1 MLSAKVDT
9 NLNQV
14 RKWFLKFR
22 KKLPREVTK
31 GLLRAGLQL
40 KEIIL
45 DKTDRGF
52 DKDGR
57 KFTPYS
63 KSYSDQK
70 GKITVNLQ
78 DTNRMLQSIT
88 ARPEGKNK
96 VKLFFRS
103 QREANKALFHQK
115 GLGKLPERK
124 FFGFSKANEKAIQRE
139 FAKFIKKQMK
149 NFKIWVREKI

>member
-1 MLSAKVDT
+1 MLSARVT
-9 NLNQV
+9 SNLPNV
-14 RKWFLKFR
+14 RKRFNKFFR
-22 KKLPREVTK
+22 RFPKIVTM
-31 GLLRAGLQL
+31 GLEQAGVQL

-45 DKTDRGF
+45 EKTDRGI
-52 DKDGR
+52 DQDGKR
-57 KFTPYS
+57 FVPYS
-63 KSYSDQK
+63 KSYSDEK
-70 GKITVNLQ
+70 GKTKVDLQ

-115 GLGKLPERK
+115 GLGNLPERK
-124 FFGFSKANEKAIQRE
+124 FFGFSRANEKAIQRE

-149 NFKIWVREKI
+149 NFKI

>member
-14 RKWFLKFR
+14 RKRFLKFR

-45 DKTDRGF
+45 DKTDRGI
-52 DKDGR
+52 DQDGR
-57 KFTPYS
+57 RFVPYS
-63 KSYSDQK
+63 KSYSDEK
-70 GKITVNLQ
+70 GKTTVNLQ

-115 GLGKLPERK
+115 GLGNLPERK
-124 FFGFSKANEKAIQRE
+124 FFGFSRANEKAIQRE
-139 FAKFIKKQMK
+139 FAKFIKKRMK
-149 NFKIWVREKI
+149 NFKI

>member
-14 RKWFLKFR
+14 RKRFLKFR

-45 DKTDRGF
+45 EKTDRGI
-52 DKDGR
+52 DKDGKR
-57 KFTPYS
+57 FVPYS
-63 KSYSDQK
+63 KSYSDEK
-70 GKITVNLQ
+70 GKTKVDLQ

-115 GLGKLPERK
+115 GLGNLPERK
-124 FFGFSKANEKAIQRE
+124 FFGFSRANEKAIQRE

-149 NFKIWVREKI
+149 NFKI

>member
-14 RKWFLKFR
+14 RKRFLKFR
-22 KKLPREVTK
+22 KKLPREVNK

-45 DKTDRGF
+45 DKTDRGIEQ
-52 DKDGR
+52 DGKR
-57 KFTPYS
+57 FIQYS
-63 KSYSDQK
+63 KSYSDEK
-70 GKITVNLQ
+70 GKTTVNLQ

-115 GLGKLPERK
+115 GLGNLPERK
-124 FFGFSKANEKAIQRE
+124 FFGFSRANEKAIQRE
-139 FAKFIKKQMK
+139 LAKFIKKRMK
-149 NFKIWVREKI
+149 NFNI

>member
-9 NLNQV
+9 NLNLV
-14 RKWFLKFR
+14 RKRFLKFR

-45 DKTDRGF
+45 DKTDRGI
-52 DKDGR
+52 DQDGR
-57 KFTPYS
+57 RFTTYS
-63 KSYSDQK
+63 QAYADEKCKS
-70 GKITVNLQ
+70 TVNLQ

-88 ARPEGKNK
+88 ARPDGKNK

-103 QREANKALFHQK
+103 QREGNKALFHQK

-149 NFKIWVREKI
+149 NFKI

>member
-14 RKWFLKFR
+14 RKRFLKFR

-78 DTNRMLQSIT
+78 DTNRMLQSIS

-149 NFKIWVREKI
+149 NFKI

>member
-14 RKWFLKFR
+14 RKRFLKFR

-45 DKTDRGF
+45 EKTDRGIDQDCKRF
-52 DKDGR
+52 V
-57 KFTPYS
+57 PYS
-63 KSYSDQK
+63 KSYSDEK
-70 GKITVNLQ
+70 GKTKVDLQ

-115 GLGKLPERK
+115 GLGNLPERK
-124 FFGFSKANEKAIQRE
+124 FFGFSRANEKAIQRE

-149 NFKIWVREKI
+149 NFKI

>member
-14 RKWFLKFR
+14 RKRFLKFR

-45 DKTDRGF
+45 DKTDRGI
-52 DKDGR
+52 DQDGKR
-57 KFTPYS
+57 FVPYS
-63 KSYSDQK
+63 KSYSDEK
-70 GKITVNLQ
+70 GKTTVNLQ

-115 GLGKLPERK
+115 GLGNLPKRK
-124 FFGFSKANEKAIQRE
+124 FFGFSRANERAIQRE
-139 FAKFIKKQMK
+139 FAKFIKKRMK
-149 NFKIWVREKI
+149 NFNI

>member
-9 NLNQV
+9 NLNLV
-14 RKWFLKFR
+14 RKRFLKFR

-45 DKTDRGF
+45 DKTDRGI
-52 DKDGR
+52 DQDGR
-57 KFTPYS
+57 RFTPYS
-63 KSYSDQK
+63 QAYADEK
-70 GKITVNLQ
+70 GKSTVNLQ

-88 ARPEGKNK
+88 ARPDGKNK

-103 QREANKALFHQK
+103 QREGNKALFHQK

-149 NFKIWVREKI
+149 NFKI

>member
-14 RKWFLKFR
+14 RKRFLKFR

-45 DKTDRGF
+45 EKTDRGI
-52 DKDGR
+52 DQDGKR
-57 KFTPYS
+57 FVPYS
-63 KSYSDQK
+63 KSYSDEK
-70 GKITVNLQ
+70 GKTKVDLQ

-88 ARPEGKNK
+88 ARPAGKNK

-115 GLGKLPERK
+115 GLGNLPERK
-124 FFGFSKANEKAIQRE
+124 FFGFSRANEKAIQRE

-149 NFKIWVREKI
+149 NFKI

>member
-14 RKWFLKFR
+14 RKRFLKFR

-31 GLLRAGLQL
+31 GLLCAGLQL

-45 DKTDRGF
+45 EKTDRGI
-52 DKDGR
+52 DQDGKR
-57 KFTPYS
+57 FVPYS
-63 KSYSDQK
+63 KSYSDEK
-70 GKITVNLQ
+70 GKTKVDLQ

-115 GLGKLPERK
+115 GLGNLPERK
-124 FFGFSKANEKAIQRE
+124 FFGFSRANEKAIQRE

-149 NFKIWVREKI
+149 NFKI

>member
-14 RKWFLKFR
+14 RKRFLKFR

-63 KSYSDQK
+63 KAYSDQK
-70 GKITVNLQ
+70 GKIPVILQ

-103 QREANKALFHQK
+103 QKEANKALFHQK

-149 NFKIWVREKI
+149 NFKI

>member
-14 RKWFLKFR
+14 RKRFLKFR

-45 DKTDRGF
+45 EKTDRGI
-52 DKDGR
+52 DQDGKR
-57 KFTPYS
+57 FVAYS
-63 KSYSDQK
+63 KSYSDEK
-70 GKITVNLQ
+70 GKTKVDLQ

-115 GLGKLPERK
+115 GLGNLPERK
-124 FFGFSKANEKAIQRE
+124 FFGFSRANEKAIQRE

-149 NFKIWVREKI
+149 NFKI

>member
-1 MLSAKVDT
+1 MLQAKVNS
-9 NLNQV
+9 NLRNVQK
-14 RKWFLKFR
+14 RFRKFR
-22 KKLPREVTK
+22 SKFPRVVTQ

-45 DKTDRGF
+45 DKTDRGI
-52 DKDGR
+52 DQDGKR
-57 KFTPYS
+57 FAPYS
-63 KSYSDQK
+63 QSYADEK
-70 GKITVNLQ
+70 GKTKVDLQ
-78 DTNRMLQSIT
+78 DTNRMLQSIS

-124 FFGFSKANEKAIQRE
+124 FFGFSKANEKAIQKE
-139 FAKFIKKQMK
+139 FAQFIKKQMK
-149 NFKIWVREKI
+149 NFKL

>member
-14 RKWFLKFR
+14 RKRFLKFR
-22 KKLPREVTK
+22 KRLPREVTK

-45 DKTDRGF
+45 DKTDRGI
-52 DKDGR
+52 DQDGR
-57 KFTPYS
+57 RFTPYS
-63 KSYSDQK
+63 KAYADEK
-70 GKITVNLQ
+70 GKETVNLQ

-96 VKLFFRS
+96 VKLFFINF
-103 QREANKALFHQK
+103 ANSLCIAFSFALLNPKNF
-115 GLGKLPERK
+115 LSGKLPK
-124 FFGFSKANEKAIQRE
+124 PF
-139 FAKFIKKQMK
+139 
-149 NFKIWVREKI
+149 